1 MPESALRME
10 LERAARGHNLNSV
23 WSGVKHF
30 LPGVPKELLQIH
42 RHILY
47 TGVQRV
53 LPIAMRLGRKGRA
66 AARLSPSP

>member
-10 LERAARGHNLNSV
+10 LERAAGVRNLNNI

-30 LPGVPKELLQIH
+30 LPGVPKELLRIH

-47 TGVQRV
+47 IGVQRA

-66 AARLSPSP
+66 AA